1 MSLPYTSLT
10 AADVRPSSAGRSLPG
25 QGAAAAGQFFGH
37 HQGSMRSRSAHSSR
51 TMPHNHHRNGGSSSA
66 SSHVHRRRQSAN
78 HGRKEAADGGGG
90 GSGSGGEI
98 RTALDFCPEET
109 AAQLT
114 ITDQKVFRSILPDEL
129 SSCSWNK
136 KNKLEVAPN
145 VVALTRRF
153 NHVIF
158 WTVEEVLKR
167 ETPKARAEVMS
178 HFVRVAK
185 KLNELNNLH
194 SEFAVLSALQSASI
208 YRLSKTWSCLPR
220 RERQVFEKLTELF
233 SEKDNFARLREHMGS
248 VALRHQPCVPYLGLY
263 LTDLV
268 YIDMAHP
275 AHSGGSLLEPTQRQ
289 YKMNNILRIVSELQ
303 QSLYPENLTV
313 SPQCVQYLGSIR
325 YIDELQKFIEDDQWK
340 KSLALEPVE
349 TSGDVVSAASK
360 DSVNNVVPALVSPS
374 KGGTMPAAGHGN
386 CQKIG
391 GTTSKFIPGHRKTR
405 SEGGSLFFTCGRG
418 LGLAAASSMAG
429 GSTDTVSQLTKG
441 LEAQR
446 HHLLDDSLLDSSA
459 PDYHSSNEKIL
470 DSSDPDSK
478 SHSKSS
484 TSELELKNTLSRLT
498 LQSQCIFKGMI
509 RRKPLI
515 KSGRRL
521 TMTGWQRY
529 WIELWGSSLVYYSP
543 KTLTKSTDRK
553 DYKTDPCKCQSIT
566 GWFVM
571 IPPPMID
578 TNCFQ
583 LTDPVRKDVYKFRA
597 PSSDVAQVW
606 IHSLQEGIAQAQMA
620 KTNNTNLISF
630 E

>member
-1 MSLPYTSLT
+1 
-10 AADVRPSSAGRSLPG
+10 
-25 QGAAAAGQFFGH
+25 
-37 HQGSMRSRSAHSSR
+37 MRSRSAHSSR
-51 TMPHNHHRNGGSSSA
+51 TMPHRNTVGHSSSGH
-66 SSHVHRRRQSAN
+66 SHHTHRRRPSMTSS
-78 HGRKEAADGGGG
+78 RKMGGGG
-90 GSGSGGEI
+90 GVGEAGE
-98 RTALDFCPEET
+98 RASPSNEPATQSALEFCPEET

-114 ITDQKVFRSILPDEL
+114 ISDQLVFRSIMPEEL

-153 NHVIF
+153 NHVSF

-167 ETPKARAEVMS
+167 ETPKARGEAMA
-178 HFVRVAK
+178 HFIRIAK

-194 SEFAVLSALQSASI
+194 SEFAIISALQSASI
-208 YRLSKTWSCLPR
+208 YRLNKTWSCLAR

-233 SEKDNFARLREHMGS
+233 SEKDNFARLREHMDS
-248 VALRHQPCVPYLGLY
+248 IALKHQACVPYLGLY

-275 AHSGGSLLEPTQRQ
+275 ASGGILEPTQRQ

-303 QSLYPENLTV
+303 QLLYTNLATAV
-313 SPQCVQYLGSIR
+313 SPECSKYLQSIR

-340 KSLALEPVE
+340 RSLALEPAE
-349 TSGDVVSAASK
+349 DTSSNSNSTNSTTASSAATISK
-360 DSVNNVVPALVSPS
+360 DSVRDPNVVPALNLSPS
-374 KGGTMPAAGHGN
+374 KGGTGASGGGSNPSS
-386 CQKIG
+386 QK
-391 GTTSKFIPGHRKTR
+391 TKFVPGHRKTR

-418 LGLAAASSMAG
+418 LGLAAASAITG
-429 GSTDTVSQLTKG
+429 GSTDTVSQLAKPQ
-441 LEAQR
+441 EVSR
-446 HHLLDDSLLDSSA
+446 HLLDDSLLDSPA
-459 PDYHSSNEKIL
+459 VDYHSSNEKIL
-470 DSSDPDSK
+470 DSSDADSK
-478 SHSKSS
+478 SGTGKSGKS
-484 TSELELKNTLSRLT
+484 NTSEMELKNTLSRLT

-543 KTLTKSTDRK
+543 KTITKSSDRK
-553 DYKTDPCKCQSIT
+553 DYKTDPCKCQSIN

-597 PSSDVAQVW
+597 PSADVAQVW
-606 IHSLQEGIAQAQMA
+606 IHSLQEGIAQAQLA
-620 KTNNTNLISF
+620 KNINTNLISF